1 MATAKKKTFYITTAI
16 DYVNAN
22 PHLGHAYEKIF
33 TDVIARYHRLLGED
47 VFYLTGTDENAQKNA
62 KVAKEKGIPIK
73 KFVDDNSKKFIALC
87 KLLELSNDDFIR
99 TTEERHVKK
108 AQKIFEILYKK
119 GDIYKS
125 KYSGL
130 YCEGC
135 EGFKTE
141 KDLVDGKCPEH
152 NKEPKEISEEAYFFK
167 MSKYSKEILKLVQ
180 SKTFIVPEDKRNEII
195 ERIKSEG
202 LKDLCVS
209 RVGLDWGVDVPFDKK
224 HKIYVWIDALS
235 NYITALGWPDGKNYK
250 KFWPADAHVIGKGIN
265 WFHSVIWPS
274 ILLSAKIPL
283 PKTILVHGYVNIEG
297 EKMSKTLG
305 NIIDPVEL
313 TNKYSADVLKYYLM
327 RTIPFQ
333 QDGNFSEKHLVE
345 RNNSELADKLGNLVS
360 RIAGLIEKS
369 GTLKKDTTDKELAKK
384 LNLKKIIGYY
394 NNYEIDKA
402 LNEIFFF
409 IDECNLYVQK
419 KEPWKLSGKELNKIL
434 YSASDAIR
442 IISILLSPIIPD
454 SCEKIAKIF
463 GFKIDS
469 IKNAKFD
476 LYKPGNKIKKE
487 VLFNKIEDKMAKKEI
502 KKGVKPAIKSVIKP
516 VIKTITLDVEQ
527 KTAPVK
533 IEGVKSLNEIT
544 KSKEFSSIRYDDFAK
559 LDIRVAK
566 ILNVKPHPNADKL
579 LLLEMDLGFE
589 KRTLVAGLKEYY
601 KPEQLIGKKVI
612 VLVNLEGKELRG
624 VMSKG
629 MILAAVSSDRKIIT
643 ILQPE
648 KDIPVGSKIS

>member
-1 MATAKKKTFYITTAI
+1 MINKKTFYITTAI

-33 TDVIARYHRLLGED
+33 ADVIARWHRLLGED
-47 VFYLTGTDENAQKNA
+47 SYYLTGTDENAQKNE
-62 KVAKEKGIPIK
+62 KVAKEKGIPVK
-73 KFVDDNSKKFIALC
+73 KFVDDNSRKFIELC
-87 KLLELSNDDFIR
+87 KILQLSNDDFIR
-99 TTEERHVKK
+99 TTESRHIKK
-108 AQKIFEILYKK
+108 AQKLFEILYKK

-135 EGFKTE
+135 EAFLTE
-141 KDLVDGKCPEH
+141 KDLVNGKCPEH
-152 NKEPKEISEEAYFFK
+152 NKSPKEISEEAYFFK
-167 MSKYSKEILKLVQ
+167 MSKYSKDILKLVQ
-180 SKTFIVPEDKRNEII
+180 SKSFIIPEDKRNEII
-195 ERIKSEG
+195 ERVKSEG

-209 RVGLDWGVDVPFDKK
+209 RTGLDWGIDVPFDKK

-235 NYITALGWPDGKNYK
+235 NYITALGWPDEKNYK

-313 TNKYSADVLKYYLM
+313 SNKYSADVLKYYLM

-333 QDGNFSEKHLVE
+333 QDGNFSEKHLIE

-360 RIAGLIEKS
+360 RISGLIEKIGS
-369 GTLKKDTTDKELAKK
+369 LKKDTTDKELAKK
-384 LNLKKIIGYY
+384 LNLKKITEHY

-402 LNEIFFF
+402 LNEIFSF
-409 IDECNLYVQK
+409 IDECNLYIQK
-419 KEPWKLSGKELNKIL
+419 KEPWKLSGKELNKVL
-434 YSASDAIR
+434 YSASDTIK
-442 IISILLSPIIPD
+442 IISTLLYPVIPS
-454 SCEKIAKIF
+454 SCEKIAEIF
-463 GFKIDS
+463 GFKINS
-469 IKNAKFD
+469 IKEAKFN
-476 LYKPGNKIKKE
+476 LYKPGNNIKKE
-487 VLFNKIEDKMAKKEI
+487 VLFNKIENKREINDDKMTKKPIVKEI
-502 KKGVKPAIKSVIKP
+502 KDLADLKKEAE
-516 VIKTITLDVEQ
+516 ITE
-527 KTAPVK
+527 KEK
-533 IEGVKSLNEIT
+533 IEGVKSLNDI
-544 KSKEFSSIRYDDFAK
+544 KYDDFAK

-566 ILNVKPHPNADKL
+566 ILDVKPHPNADKL
-579 LLLEMDLGFE
+579 LVLDIDLGFE

-612 VLVNLEGKELRG
+612 VLANLEGKELRG

-629 MILAAVSSDRKIIT
+629 MILAAVSADRKIIS
-643 ILQPE
+643 IIQPE
-648 KDIPVGSKIS
+648 KDIPIGSKIS

>member
-1 MATAKKKTFYITTAI
+1 MATNKKTFYITTAI

-33 TDVIARYHRLLGED
+33 SDVIARYHKLLGED
-47 VFYLTGTDENAQKNA
+47 TYYLTGTDENAQKNE
-62 KVAKEKGIPIK
+62 KIAKEKDIPVK

-99 TTEERHVKK
+99 TTEPRHVQK
-108 AQKIFEILYKK
+108 AQKLFEILYKK

-125 KYSGL
+125 NYSGL

-135 EGFKTE
+135 EAFLTE

-167 MSKYSKEILKLVQ
+167 MSKYSKDILKLVQ
-180 SKTFIVPEDKRNEII
+180 SKTFIIPEDKRNEII
-195 ERIKSEG
+195 ERVKSDG

-209 RVGLDWGVDVPFDKK
+209 RTGLDWGIDVPFDKK

-235 NYITALGWPDGKNYK
+235 NYITAVGWPDGKNYK
-250 KFWPADAHVIGKGIN
+250 KFWPANCHVIGKGIN

-297 EKMSKTLG
+297 EKMSKSLG
-305 NIIDPVEL
+305 NIVDPVEL
-313 TNKYSADVLKYYLM
+313 ANKYSADVLKYYLM

-333 QDGNFSEKHLVE
+333 QDGNFSEKHLIE

-360 RIAGLIEKS
+360 RISGLIEKTGS
-369 GTLKKDTTDKELAKK
+369 LKKDATDKELAKK
-384 LNLKKIIGYY
+384 LNLKKIIEHYD
-394 NNYEIDKA
+394 NYEIDKA
-402 LNEIFFF
+402 LNEIFSF
-409 IDECNLYVQK
+409 IDECNLYIQK
-419 KEPWKLSGKELNKIL
+419 KEPWKLSGKELNKVL

-442 IISILLSPIIPD
+442 IIAILLYPIIPS
-454 SCEKIAKIF
+454 SCEKISEIF
-463 GFKIDS
+463 GFDLKKSKIKD
-469 IKNAKFD
+469 AKFD
-476 LYKPGNKIKKE
+476 LYKPYGKIKKE
-487 VLFNKIEDKMAKKEI
+487 VLFNKVESQENKMPKKELKIEKPKVEKKIEI
-502 KKGVKPAIKSVIKP
+502 KKPEIKELTLEGIK
-516 VIKTITLDVEQ
+516 
-527 KTAPVK
+527 
-533 IEGVKSLNEIT
+533 GLNEI
-544 KSKEFSSIRYDDFAK
+544 KYGDFAK

-566 ILNVKPHPNADKL
+566 ILDVKPHPNADKL
-579 LLLEMDLGFE
+579 LILNIDLGFE

-629 MILAAVSSDRKIIT
+629 MILAAVSADRKIVT
-643 ILQPE
+643 ILHPE